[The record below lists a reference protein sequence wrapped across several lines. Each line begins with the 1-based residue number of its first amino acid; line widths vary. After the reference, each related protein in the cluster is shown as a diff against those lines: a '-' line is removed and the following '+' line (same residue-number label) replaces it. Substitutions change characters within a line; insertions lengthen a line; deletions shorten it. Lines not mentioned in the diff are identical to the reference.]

1 MLRLA
6 LSVFLVLMLASPWQF
21 APPTEPDGVD
31 DNISNP
37 SLFIPPAAA
46 EEAYLV
52 TELGNVFIV
61 EDNDP
66 EQTNNQGQANHT
78 DAIGLALG
86 QAIVGSGMYLKS
98 VKTPVGYT
106 LVYHGDGQVTTV
118 SAGSLHQSPK

>member
-1 MLRLA
+1 
-6 LSVFLVLMLASPWQF
+6 MLANAWQY
-21 APPTEPDGVD
+21 APPVEPVGSDGG
-31 DNISNP
+31 ISDP
-37 SLFIPPAAA
+37 LRFVPQAAA

-66 EQTNNQGQANHT
+66 GQTTINNQGQANHT

-106 LVYHGDGQVTTV
+106 LVYHGTGR
-118 SAGSLHQSPK
+118 